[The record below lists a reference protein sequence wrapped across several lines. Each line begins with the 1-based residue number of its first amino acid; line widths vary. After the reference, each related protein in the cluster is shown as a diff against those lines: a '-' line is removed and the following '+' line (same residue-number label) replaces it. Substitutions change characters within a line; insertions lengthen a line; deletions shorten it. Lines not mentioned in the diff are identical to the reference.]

1 MHGLVSARIET
12 ARELL
17 AMVGKAMRTGARLMH
32 AARYAAKCLGALG
45 SLVLR
50 SWLHGTLRREETRV
64 LNAAVSEAMREVL
77 RSMKH
82 MAKRGTKVV
91 RGTRS
96 SGIQLKALFL
106 VSWTRGSVSQLKT
119 RDRKSAV

>member
-1 MHGLVSARIET
+1 MHGLVLARIEK

-17 AMVGKAMRTGARLMH
+17 AMAGKAMRTGARLMH

-50 SWLHGTLRREETRV
+50 SWLHGTLKREETRV

-77 RSMKH
+77 RSMKR
-82 MAKRGTKVV
+82 MAKRGAKVV

-96 SGIQLKALFL
+96 SGIQLWALFL
-106 VSWTRGSVSQLKT
+106 VSWTRGSVSRLKM
-119 RDRKSAV
+119 RKLSAAV